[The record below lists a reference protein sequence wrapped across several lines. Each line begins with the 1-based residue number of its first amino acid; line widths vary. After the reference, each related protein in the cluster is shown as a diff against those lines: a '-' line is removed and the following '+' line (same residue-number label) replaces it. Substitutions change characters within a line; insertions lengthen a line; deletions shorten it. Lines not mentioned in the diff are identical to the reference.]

1 MVNDNGLYHVQK
13 RKRAHDKKLEPYPH
27 PHKFKGFIDHLVYVV
42 GILGPMFG
50 AAQVYKIWSTQNAAG
65 VSLLMFGSHIVF
77 NLVWLIYGI
86 IHKEKPIVLMYSL
99 WFIINIL
106 ITYRL
111 YHL

>member
-27 PHKFKGFIDHLVYVV
+27 PHKFKIR
-42 GILGPMFG
+42 
-50 AAQVYKIWSTQNAAG
+50 STQNAAG

-106 ITYRL
+106 ITVGTIL
-111 YHL
+111 YN